1 MEDKTYVITEIVG
14 VAANAIAPAVS
25 NAIARA
31 HETLKAV
38 DWFEVKTVRGTIA
51 NGKVE
56 QYQVTL
62 EVGFRYLT
70 GEELRA
76 WVEQ

>member
-1 MEDKTYVITEIVG
+1 
-14 VAANAIAPAVS
+14 
-25 NAIARA
+25 
-31 HETLKAV
+31 
-38 DWFEVKTVRGTIA
+38 VRGTIA